1 MSCCRGNVTLLGAS
15 MKKIQCLLFLCLC
28 LGFASSAPAD
38 AQAPSGAEAG
48 ANATSAAVEEQ
59 SLTLG
64 GVNVVV
70 WSNRSESST
79 PQPVVVFSHGIG
91 LCPTQTRFLTQALAN
106 AGYLVVAPKHG
117 DSSCGDLEPSL
128 PDPTALK
135 PPLMWSDRDYRDRA
149 DDVRNV
155 VAALKSDARF
165 RERADMTRLALA
177 GHSLGGYTVLGLGGA
192 WPTWSLPGI
201 KAILALSP
209 YSAPFRAKKGL
220 RKLHAPVMYQGGT
233 LDLVFTPP
241 LRAKGGAF
249 DLSPPPK
256 YYVEIEGAAHFAW
269 TDTSGVSKDA
279 IVAYAIAFLDRYVN
293 GLPEPAALHAKL
305 PGTADFRRVRA
316 GH

>member
-1 MSCCRGNVTLLGAS
+1 
-15 MKKIQCLLFLCLC
+15 
-28 LGFASSAPAD
+28 
-38 AQAPSGAEAG
+38 
-48 ANATSAAVEEQ
+48 
-59 SLTLG
+59 
-64 GVNVVV
+64 
-70 WSNRSESST
+70 
-79 PQPVVVFSHGIG
+79 
-91 LCPTQTRFLTQALAN
+91 
-106 AGYLVVAPKHG
+106 
-117 DSSCGDLEPSL
+117 
-128 PDPTALK
+128 
-135 PPLMWSDRDYRDRA
+135 MWSDRDYRDRA

-192 WPTWSLPGI
+192 WPTWTLPGI

-209 YSAPFRAKKGL
+209 YSTPFRAKQGL

-256 YYVEIEGAAHFAW
+256 YYVEIAGAAHFAW
-269 TDTSGVSKDA
+269 TDTSAVSKDA
-279 IVAYAIAFLDRYVN
+279 IVSYAIAFLDRYVK
-293 GLPEPAALHAKL
+293 GLPEPAALHTTL
-305 PGTADFRRVRA
+305 PGTADFRRVRG

>member
-1 MSCCRGNVTLLGAS
+1 
-15 MKKIQCLLFLCLC
+15 MKKSLYLLLLCLWIA
-28 LGFASSAPAD
+28 FSASAD
-38 AQAPSGAEAG
+38 AQTPRGAEAG
-48 ANATSAAVEEQ
+48 ASPADAAISEQ
-59 SLTLG
+59 SLSLG
-64 GVNVVV
+64 GVDVIV
-70 WSNRSESST
+70 WSTRSESAT

-91 LCPTQTRFLTQALAN
+91 LCPTQSRFLTQALAN

-117 DSSCGDLEPSL
+117 DSSCADVDASL

-135 PPLMWSDRDYRDRA
+135 PALMWSDRDYRDRA

-155 VAALKSDARF
+155 VAALKTDARF
-165 RERADMTRLALA
+165 RERADMTHLALA

-192 WPTWSLPGI
+192 WPTWRLPGV

-209 YSAPFRAKKGL
+209 YSTPFRAKQGL

-241 LRAKGGAF
+241 LRMTGGAF

-269 TDTSGVSKDA
+269 TDSSPVEKDA
-279 IVAYAIAFLDRYVN
+279 IVSYAIAFFDRYVK

-305 PGTADFRRVRA
+305 PGTAVFRRVPA

>member
-1 MSCCRGNVTLLGAS
+1 MRATVWCAAKKGAYLL
-15 MKKIQCLLFLCLC
+15 LLCLF
-28 LGFASSAPAD
+28 FASSALAD
-38 AQAPSGAEAG
+38 AQAPSGVEAG
-48 ANATSAAVEEQ
+48 AIAMDAGVDEQ
-59 SLTLG
+59 SLSLG
-64 GVNVVV
+64 GVDVVV
-70 WSNRSESST
+70 WSNRSESGT

-91 LCPTQTRFLTQALAN
+91 LCPTQTRFLTQALAH

-117 DSSCGDLEPSL
+117 DSSCDLEPSL

-135 PPLMWSDRDYRDRA
+135 PALMWSDRDYRDRA

-192 WPTWSLPGI
+192 WPTWTLPGI

-209 YSAPFRAKKGL
+209 YSTPFRAKQGL

-256 YYVEIEGAAHFAW
+256 YYVEIAGAAHFAW
-269 TDTSGVSKDA
+269 TDTSAVSKDA
-279 IVAYAIAFLDRYVN
+279 IVSYAIAFLDRYVK
-293 GLPEPAALHAKL
+293 GLPEPAALHTSL
-305 PGTADFRRVRA
+305 PGTADFRRVRG

>member
-1 MSCCRGNVTLLGAS
+1 MKQGPYLL
-15 MKKIQCLLFLCLC
+15 LLCLC
-28 LGFASSAPAD
+28 LTSSAPAY
-38 AQAPSGAEAG
+38 AQAPSGAA
-48 ANATSAAVEEQ
+48 ADAIATDAAVDEQ
-59 SLTLG
+59 SLSLG
-64 GVNVVV
+64 GVDVFV
-70 WSNRSESST
+70 WSDRSEPHT

-106 AGYLVVAPKHG
+106 AGYLVVAPKHA
-117 DSSCGDLEPSL
+117 DSSCGDLNPSL
-128 PDPTALK
+128 PDPTRMALK
-135 PPLMWSDRDYRDRA
+135 PALMWTDRDYRDRA

-155 VAALKSDARF
+155 VAALKSDTRF

-192 WPTWSLPGI
+192 WPTWRLEGV

-209 YSAPFRAKKGL
+209 YSAPFRAKQGL

-241 LRAKGGAF
+241 LRTKGGAF
-249 DLSPPPK
+249 ALSPPPK

-279 IVAYAIAFLDRYVN
+279 IVSYAIAFLDRYVK

-305 PGTADFRRVRA
+305 PGTADFRRVPA